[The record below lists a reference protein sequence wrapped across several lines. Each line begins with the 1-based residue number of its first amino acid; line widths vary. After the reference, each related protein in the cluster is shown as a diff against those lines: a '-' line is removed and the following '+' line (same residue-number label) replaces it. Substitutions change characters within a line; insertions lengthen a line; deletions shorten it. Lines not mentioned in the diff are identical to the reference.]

1 MNVNSKLEKILS
13 FTCYGTRPVPQE
25 EGPTPPTALE
35 RAADRLK
42 LLDPLVNV
50 DLLILQAV
58 ERAGTEAAD
67 ARDKQRKNELR
78 AGKIHKCTDKLERVK
93 GDVTE
98 VLSKLKRGMIYDT
111 AEAEIANDT
120 LKAASKELAS
130 AGYTL
135 RNAFGI
141 RPARSCSSATRR
153 PPYGTGRPPRRKTRS
168 RVNGRWI

>member
-1 MNVNSKLEKILS
+1 MNINSKFKKVLS
-13 FTCYGTRPVPQE
+13 FTCYGTSPVPQE

-35 RAADRLK
+35 HATDRLK

-58 ERAGTEAAD
+58 ERAGTEACN
-67 ARDKQRKNELR
+67 ARDKQRKEELR
-78 AGKIHKCTDKLERVK
+78 ADKVAKSVEKLELVK

-98 VLSKLKRGMIYDT
+98 VLSKLKRGMIYTT
-111 AEAEIANDT
+111 AEAKIANDT

-141 RPARSCSSATRR
+141 RPPKSPAR
-153 PPYGTGRPPRRKTRS
+153 TGRPCCGPRRSYRQSFGRKFS
-168 RVNGRWI
+168 R